1 MAKLQAASDIVKKAY
16 MKRDSLALKLL
27 QPVHVHTSDKCEY
40 WLESIPNLDGKAILH
55 FIGKRREMIDGA
67 GAIQKQAKEGL

>member
-40 WLESIPNLDGKAILH
+40 WLENKANLDGKAILH